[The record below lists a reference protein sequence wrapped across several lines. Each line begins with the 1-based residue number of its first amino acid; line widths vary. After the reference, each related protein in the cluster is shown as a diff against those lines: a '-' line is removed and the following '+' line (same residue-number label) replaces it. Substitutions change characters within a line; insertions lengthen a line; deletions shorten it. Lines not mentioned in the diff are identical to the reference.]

1 MKCDVHLY
9 TNKRASN
16 NSCDRIIAT
25 ATAVVDD
32 DSNNDIVVE
41 KNAALSLHRTHSHSK
56 CVRLLTFIRSGVRN
70 VNVFLMSTFNIV
82 DMQITW
88 CECQQMAEK
97 TFKLPQISLKIWLT
111 SLIRYT
117 LGLYR
122 FNVYRHYV
130 IALILYT
137 AHCLL
142 SLLYLSYA
150 DHNLLIFHNNK
161 NASAFLDSCVRHSE
175 CVCAL

>member
-25 ATAVVDD
+25 ATTVVVDD

-41 KNAALSLHRTHSHSK
+41 KNAALSLHRTHSHPK

-82 DMQITW
+82 DMQIT
-88 CECQQMAEK
+88 
-97 TFKLPQISLKIWLT
+97 
-111 SLIRYT
+111 
-117 LGLYR
+117 
-122 FNVYRHYV
+122 
-130 IALILYT
+130 
-137 AHCLL
+137 
-142 SLLYLSYA
+142 
-150 DHNLLIFHNNK
+150 
-161 NASAFLDSCVRHSE
+161 
-175 CVCAL
+175 